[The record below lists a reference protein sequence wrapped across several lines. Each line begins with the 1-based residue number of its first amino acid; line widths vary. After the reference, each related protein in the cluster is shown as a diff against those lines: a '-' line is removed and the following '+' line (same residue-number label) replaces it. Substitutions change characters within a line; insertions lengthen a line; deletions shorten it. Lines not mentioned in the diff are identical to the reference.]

1 MPLSRR
7 LVPLLL
13 LLLAPLWAG
22 CKTPR
27 GAEAHPALSPA
38 DVPSLPPQSV
48 DALGSGDLLEIRVFQ
63 EADLTGTWR
72 VAGDGTIDFPLCG
85 RVEMKGKST
94 SQASDALAACLAR
107 VVRQPQVTVLVREY
121 NSKKIYVLGEVHTP
135 GTFPFADNMNV
146 VQAITLAG
154 GFGKMAARNQV
165 NVTRVIDGQ
174 EKRIRVPVEDIGQ
187 GRERNFQLQPGD
199 IVFVP
204 ESFF

>member
-1 MPLSRR
+1 MVPSRR
-7 LVPLLL
+7 PLLL
-13 LLLAPLWAG
+13 LLLLPLWVG

-27 GAEAHPALSPA
+27 SAEANPALTPA
-38 DVPSLPPQSV
+38 EVPALPPQSV
-48 DALGSGDLLEIRVFQ
+48 DALGPGDLLEIRVFQ
-63 EADLTGTWR
+63 EADLTGSWR

-85 RVEMKGKST
+85 RVELKGKST
-94 SQASDALAACLAR
+94 SEAADLLAHCLAR

-121 NSKKIYVLGEVHTP
+121 NSKKLYVLGEVRAP
-135 GTFPFADNMNV
+135 GTFPFVDNMNI

-154 GFGKMAARNQV
+154 GFSKVAARNQV

-174 EKRIRVPVEDIGQ
+174 EKRIRVPVDDIGQ

>member
-1 MPLSRR
+1 MMSARR
-7 LVPLLL
+7 LPWLVLVLLPLAL
-13 LLLAPLWAG
+13 G
-22 CKTPR
+22 CRTPR
-27 GAEAHPALSPA
+27 AAEANPALSPA
-38 DVPSLPPQSV
+38 ELPAMPPQSV
-48 DALGSGDLLEIRVFQ
+48 DALGEGDLLEIRVFQ
-63 EADLTGTWR
+63 EVDLTGTWR

-85 RVEMKGKST
+85 RVELKGKST
-94 SQASDALAACLAR
+94 SQASDLLATCLAR
-107 VVRQPQVTVLVREY
+107 AVRQPQVTVLVREY
-121 NSKKIYVLGEVHTP
+121 NSKKIYVLGEVNKP